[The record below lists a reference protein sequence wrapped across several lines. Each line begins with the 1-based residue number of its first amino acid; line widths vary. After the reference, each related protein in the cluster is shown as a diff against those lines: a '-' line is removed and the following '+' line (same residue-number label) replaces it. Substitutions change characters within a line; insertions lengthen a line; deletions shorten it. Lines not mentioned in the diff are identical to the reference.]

1 VEHGLHKDGEVQAA
15 VAAESPAAA
24 MAPAFA
30 HEASSNN
37 EALGIWEIG
46 VDLLPRVEFAVTAAS
61 GLAQD
66 TRLHV
71 EHR

>member
-1 VEHGLHKDGEVQAA
+1 VKAEQWWRWALAWSTVEHGLHKDGEVQAA

-37 EALGIWEIG
+37 
-46 VDLLPRVEFAVTAAS
+46 
-61 GLAQD
+61 
-66 TRLHV
+66 
-71 EHR
+71 